1 MSDWFPILFLRL
13 SAKVSL
19 NIRGLLKIAGRAE
32 AETYSELFNYT
43 CSLCPHPTCTNPRPV
58 PVCTI
63 DQQVS
68 TLPRTQGILHEI
80 VGSMVENG
88 VASYQS
94 HPSLH

>member
-1 MSDWFPILFLRL
+1 MPKMSDWFPILFLQL

-19 NIRGLLKIAGRAE
+19 NIRGLIEIAGRAE

-68 TLPRTQGILHEI
+68 YLAQNARCP
-80 VGSMVENG
+80 V
-88 VASYQS
+88 
-94 HPSLH
+94 